1 MWIYVHIPTFEYLNI
16 YMFMTMYHDVL
27 KCGYLNIDSHTGL
40 DRVETMTNKLCVEIH
55 SYI

>member
-1 MWIYVHIPTFEYLNI
+1 MWTYVHIPTFEYLNI